1 MERRN
6 IVTMPGDGIGKTLLP
21 EALRV
26 LDAVGFKANYIP
38 ADIGWEY
45 WRTEGD
51 PLPRRTLDLLE
62 KNKIGL
68 FGAITSKPK
77 DQADQELNPELKQQG
92 LRLLQPHR
100 RAAPAF
106 QPRRLHPP
114 VPNVQGESAQFRQAA
129 GRPDD

>member
-51 PLPRRTLDLLE
+51 PYRGARWIFSKST
-62 KNKIGL
+62 KSAL

-77 DQADQELNPELKQQG
+77 DQADQELNPSSSKK
-92 LRLLQPHR
+92 
-100 RAAPAF
+100 ASF
-106 QPRRLHPP
+106 IT
-114 VPNVQGESAQFRQAA
+114 AQS
-129 GRPDD
+129 

>member
-45 WRTEGD
+45 WRNEGD

-62 KNKIGL
+62 KHKIGL

-77 DQADQELNPELKQQG
+77 DLADQELNPELKNKGFVYYSPIVG
-92 LRLLQPHR
+92 LRQHL
-100 RAAPAF
+100 

-114 VPNVQGESAQFRQAA
+114 VPHIQGKSAQFRQAA

>member
-62 KNKIGL
+62 KNKIGTVRCNH
-68 FGAITSKPK
+68 FQTKRPGGSGTQSGT
-77 DQADQELNPELKQQG
+77 QAKG

>member
-1 MERRN
+1 MERKN

-45 WRTEGD
+45 WRSEGD

-62 KNKIGL
+62 KHKIGL
-68 FGAITSKPK
+68 FGSITSKPK
-77 DQADQELNPELKQQG
+77 DQADSELDPELKNKGYVYYSPIVG
-92 LRLLQPHR
+92 LRQH
-100 RAAPAF
+100 F
-106 QPRRLHPP
+106 
-114 VPNVQGESAQFRQAA
+114 N
-129 GRPDD
+129 

>member
-6 IVTMPGDGIGKTLLP
+6 IITMPGDGIGKTLLP

-45 WRTEGD
+45 WRAEGN

-62 KNKIGL
+62 KNKIAL

-77 DQADQELNPELKQQG
+77 DLADRELNPAAASK
-92 LRLLQPHR
+92 
-100 RAAPAF
+100 RASFITAPSSGFA
-106 QPRRLHPP
+106 
-114 VPNVQGESAQFRQAA
+114 SIST
-129 GRPDD
+129 